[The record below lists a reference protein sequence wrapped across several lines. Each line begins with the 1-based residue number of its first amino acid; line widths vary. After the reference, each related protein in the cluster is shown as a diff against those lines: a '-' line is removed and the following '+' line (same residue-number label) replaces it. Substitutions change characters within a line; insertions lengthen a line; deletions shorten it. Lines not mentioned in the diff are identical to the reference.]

1 MKHQPIDIYNIYIN
15 SISVQEQFILYY
27 AIRNTDNSI
36 SLMDQQ
42 FNSKDETY
50 CLSLLDNIMNLPNFI
65 GFPFPCVDFIIT

>member
-1 MKHQPIDIYNIYIN
+1 MKHQLIDIYNIYIN
-15 SISVQEQFILYY
+15 SISVQEPFILYY

-42 FNSKDETY
+42 FDSKDETY

>member
-1 MKHQPIDIYNIYIN
+1 MKHQPIDIYNIFILPTPR
-15 SISVQEQFILYY
+15 EQFMLYY
-27 AIRNTDNSI
+27 AIRNIDNSI

-42 FNSKDETY
+42 FDSKDETY